1 MVTEKISS
9 QIQRRKQE
17 KKRQYESVLQENQL
31 TNTISH
37 QMNGYTFN
45 FCLNLL
51 SFKYW
56 FPFRS

>member
-31 TNTISH
+31 TNTISR
-37 QMNGYTFN
+37 QMNG
-45 FCLNLL
+45 
-51 SFKYW
+51 
-56 FPFRS
+56 